1 LITLGAAR
9 RVGLAVG
16 MALLLSACAADKMPD
31 DVAVTSLDF
40 DLLNWQPD
48 EQLSFRDD
56 VQPVL
61 DQRCVVCHGCWDA
74 PCQLKLS
81 SHEGVARGANPD
93 KVYDGARVKA
103 VQPTRLFIDANG
115 KDEWRSL
122 GFSPVLAESATTP
135 EEYLERSV
143 LYRMLRL
150 KELFP
155 QRRRGRLP
163 PSFDLSLDRKQVC
176 TDIDGFDAYSREH
189 PRWGMPYAMPNL
201 SDDEYATLVQ
211 WVAQGAKSSPA
222 EPPSAAAAA
231 AIGEWEAFFN
241 GQSNKQRLVSRY
253 LYEHLFLAHVY
264 FAGADQREFY
274 RLVRSRKPPG
284 EAIDEIATVL
294 PFDDPGTSDFY
305 YRLRR
310 YRASIVAKDH
320 LPYELSPARM
330 ERFRELFLDPDYT
343 VDELPGYDPKIAS
356 NPFRTFAA
364 LPPDSRYR
372 FMLDEARFFINGFM
386 KGPVCRGQVA
396 LNVIDDH
403 FWVFFFDPDQDL
415 FTSQPEFLDA
425 MSGYL
430 QLPAERGAETL
441 NVLAVF
447 TDYSKK
453 QKAYMAAK
461 EKRSLQMHA
470 ADMDTALKY
479 IWDGDGRNRNAA
491 LTVFRHFDSAS
502 VSFGTVGDYPDTAW
516 IIDYPL
522 FERIHYLLVAGF
534 DVYGNVGHQ
543 LNTRLYMDFLRME
556 GEDHFLA
563 FLPVAVRE
571 AIRDE
576 WYEGPRSKR
585 REMLAGGEAWLTTE
599 SVVGY
604 RTDDPQ
610 RELYQYISARLG
622 LLAGP
627 PDLLNRCVGD
637 GCIDSGLPASRT
649 AVYRNLKRLAQLRG
663 ERLHPVPD
671 VTFLRVRMGGEEP
684 DLVFSIVRNKGYR
697 NLNSIFADEDQ
708 RNIADDTLTIVEGFV
723 GEYPNFFL
731 AVDAADIEAFAE
743 QFEAAETVAD
753 YERFVQRYGIR
764 RSNPSFWAEA
774 DWFYERFSREQP
786 VEYGILDLNRY
797 RNL

>member
-1 LITLGAAR
+1 MAPGAAR
-9 RVGLAVG
+9 RAGLTVAL
-16 MALLLSACAADKMPD
+16 ALLLSACVADRMPD
-31 DVAVTSLDF
+31 DVAVTTLDF

-81 SHEGVARGANPD
+81 SHEGVARGANPE

-103 VQPTRLFIDANG
+103 ARPTRLFIDANG
-115 KDEWRSL
+115 KDEWRAL

-135 EEYLERSV
+135 EEHLEDSV

-189 PRWGMPYAMPNL
+189 PGWGMPYAMPNL
-201 SDDEYATLVQ
+201 TDDEYATLVQ
-211 WVAQGAKSSPA
+211 WVAQGAASSPP

-253 LYEHLFLAHVY
+253 LYEHLFLAHIY

-274 RLVRSRKPPG
+274 RLVRSRTPPG
-284 EAIDEIATVL
+284 VAIDEIATVL
-294 PFDDPGTSDFY
+294 PFDDPGTSNFY
-305 YRLRR
+305 YRLRP

-320 LPYELSPARM
+320 LPYEFSPARM
-330 ERFRELFLDPDYT
+330 ERFRELFLEPDYA
-343 VDELPGYDPKIAS
+343 VAELPGYDPKVAS

-461 EKRSLQMHA
+461 EQRSLQMHA
-470 ADMDTALKY
+470 ADMDTALNY
-479 IWDGDGRNRNAA
+479 IWDGDGSNRNAA

-556 GEDHFLA
+556 GEDHFLG
-563 FLPVAVRE
+563 FLPVAVR
-571 AIRDE
+571 AGIRDE
-576 WYEGPRSKR
+576 WYQGPRAKR

-610 RELYQYISARLG
+610 RELYQHIAARLG

-627 PDLLNRCVGD
+627 PDALNRCAGES
-637 GCIDSGLPASRT
+637 CIDPGLSELRAT
-649 AVYRNLKRLAQLRG
+649 VYRKLQRLAKLRG
-663 ERLHPVPD
+663 ERLEPVPD
-671 VTFLRVRMGGEEP
+671 LTFLRVRMGGGEP

-708 RNIADDTLTIVEGFV
+708 RDIANDTLTIYEGFV
-723 GEYPNFFL
+723 GVYPNFFL
-731 AVDAADIEAFAE
+731 SVDATEIEAFAE
-743 QFEAAETVAD
+743 RFELADTVAD

-764 RSNPSFWAEA
+764 RSNPAFWAEA
-774 DWFYERFSREQP
+774 DWFFERFSQEEP
-786 VEYGILDLNRY
+786 VEHGILDLNRY